1 MALVET
7 RKQQTI
13 QRNPL
18 HTDTPKEIQT
28 QWMWTDYPQTN
39 GPNTWQKAGAS
50 DAMKLDTWYETAQRK
65 NRSRILED
73 TRKRA
78 QIQNLIADMDAEE
91 KEKLYKDFV
100 GEGF

>member
-39 GPNTWQKAGAS
+39 ELNTWQKA
-50 DAMKLDTWYETAQRK
+50 DALDATKLDTWYETAQRENK
-65 NRSRILED
+65 NRI
-73 TRKRA
+73 TRKPPR
-78 QIQNLIADMDAEE
+78 QRELKSET
-91 KEKLYKDFV
+91 
-100 GEGF
+100 